1 MTSTRAE
8 RALTQEGVEV
18 LLEELASEQRQVDDL
33 RREVATLK
41 R

>member
-8 RALTQEGVEV
+8 RALTQEDVEV

-33 RREVATLK
+33 RK
-41 R
+41 